1 MSKFRLVMD
10 DGHVLTFSQDYSERM
25 SGLADNGELLDAYKG
40 RFYAFIEELLPGGG
54 TRYVRGNY
62 VRYLM
67 WDQVHGV
74 DHSKELDKFFGC

>member
-1 MSKFRLVMD
+1 MSKYRLVMA
-10 DGHVLTFSQDYSERM
+10 DGHVLTFSQHTNEPIG
-25 SGLADNGELLDAYKG
+25 GLADNGEPIDAYKG
-40 RFYAFIEELLPGGG
+40 RFYSFIEELLPGGG